1 VSIFFALMGWG
12 EGGLSGAAL
21 YILLL
26 LVSLTQSVYP
36 TRLGWV
42 LLFGLFSAYAVAVAV
57 TERNGTL
64 TDYVVFLLCGAVPAA
79 ALLFAWPKEKNPPRV
94 G

>member
-1 VSIFFALMGWG
+1 
-12 EGGLSGAAL
+12 LSGAAL

-26 LVSLTQSVYP
+26 LVCLTQSVYP

-57 TERNGTL
+57 TPSNGTL

-79 ALLFAWPKEKNPPRV
+79 ALLLAWPKEKNPPAWDRC
-94 G
+94 